1 MAEPTLTTKD
11 KLLWYD
17 ALTFDVALSHRS
29 ARVAHAIGTH
39 LNKWSGATFISHDTL
54 AKRLGV
60 DAKTIARAIAELERR
75 GHLSVTRSK
84 GRGNANVY
92 RPIIP
97 NDARERSDDP
107 VTKNPT
113 VPSEKP
119 NNAVQETRQGCRP
132 YPSVLPNTI
141 THKKEAPALP
151 QAASQQKA
159 QVHHEPEIVRQ
170 ARLQEQAEQNNI
182 EATLAD
188 RLTIGGAIDG
198 REVLLNADPQQ
209 LAILSVKCRQN
220 ELTPDDIAQAQGAYR
235 ALLGTRKALE
245 FMPEPN

>member
-1 MAEPTLTTKD
+1 ME
-11 KLLWYD
+11 
-17 ALTFDVALSHRS
+17 RS
-29 ARVAHAIGTH
+29 RAHAIGTH

-84 GRGNANVY
+84 GRGNANVLSANFRMTLASDRTIRSQKTRQC
-92 RPIIP
+92 RP
-97 NDARERSDDP
+97 
-107 VTKNPT
+107 KNPT
-113 VPSEKP
+113 TLSKKP
-119 NNAVQETRQGCRP
+119 DKAVAPTLLSYPIQLPIRRKRRLCRRPRANGRHKSITSRRSSGRRGC
-132 YPSVLPNTI
+132 
-141 THKKEAPALP
+141 K
-151 QAASQQKA
+151 
-159 QVHHEPEIVRQ
+159 
-170 ARLQEQAEQNNI
+170 EQAEQNNI

-245 FMPEPN
+245 FMPERN